1 VDAGPD
7 ATQIRRNWSVPALL
21 ASNLCSSAAMVGLT
35 TIVGKQVYD
44 ITGRS
49 LDLGLLGLV
58 VFAPAALLVLVT
70 GGVADRFDRRRVSA
84 VAAIGQG
91 ASAGALALSIGPNPT
106 SVAPIFILVFA
117 FGVFR
122 AFHAPSNRAL
132 PADIV
137 GEERVPW
144 VVARRS
150 GVAQV
155 GTVVGPDLAGWLYS
169 VDVRAPYLA
178 VLILFVL
185 AAVTILQAHPA
196 ADQRVAPAPAGPPAR
211 ASVPESLVDGEAR
224 FDAAIESGSPD
235 SEGRPPRPT
244 WSEAIEGLRFIRHR
258 PILVGALSLDLFAV
272 LFGGAIALLPA
283 IATDRLGLDAVGLG
297 WLRAAGGLGAS
308 AVMVKLAVRPVTRRV
323 GRTLLMAVAA
333 FGLGTIAL
341 GLTRNFAVA
350 FVAMAVL
357 SGADS
362 FSVFIRATLVP
373 LLTPPDKRGRVL
385 AVETL
390 FVGGSNELGS
400 LESGIAGQ
408 LLGPAGAVVLGG
420 FATMAVAAGWW
431 VLFPALRDVDGYPG
445 WASEDDP

>member
-1 VDAGPD
+1 MDSGPT
-7 ATQIRRNWSVPALL
+7 ATRIPRSWSVPALL
-21 ASNLCSSAAMVGLT
+21 ASNFCSSAATVGLT

-58 VFAPAALLVLVT
+58 VFAPAAALVLVT
-70 GGVADRFDRRRVSA
+70 GGVADRFDRRRVAA
-84 VAAIGQG
+84 VAALGQ
-91 ASAGALALSIGPNPT
+91 AAAAGGLAVCVGSQPT
-106 SVAPIFILVFA
+106 SVAPIFLLVFA
-117 FGVFR
+117 FGICR
-122 AFHAPSNRAL
+122 AFFAPSNRAL
-132 PADIV
+132 PADLV

-150 GVAQV
+150 AVSQA
-155 GTVVGPDLAGWLYS
+155 GTVVGPVLAGWLYA
-169 VDVRAPYLA
+169 VDVRLPYVAIL
-178 VLILFVL
+178 VLFVL
-185 AAVTILQAHPA
+185 AAIAVLEARPVGLPA
-196 ADQRVAPAPAGPPAR
+196 TPKTQAGPPGR
-211 ASVPESLVDGEAR
+211 ASIPESLVDGEAR
-224 FDAAIESGSPD
+224 FEAAIESATPD
-235 SEGRPPRPT
+235 QEGRPPRPT
-244 WSEAIEGLRFIRHR
+244 WSEAIEGLRFIRRR

-283 IATDRLGLDAVGLG
+283 IATDRLGVDAVGLG
-297 WLRAAGGLGAS
+297 WLRAAGGLGAA

-323 GRTLLMAVAA
+323 GRTLLTAVAV
-333 FGLGTIAL
+333 FGLGTILL
-341 GLTRNFAVA
+341 GATRSFAVA
-350 FVAMAVL
+350 MVAMALL

-408 LLGPAGAVVLGG
+408 LLGPGGAVVLGG
-420 FATMAVAAGWW
+420 FATLAIAGGWW
-431 VLFPALRDVDGYPG
+431 WLFPSLRDVDGFPN
-445 WASEDDP
+445 WASESEP